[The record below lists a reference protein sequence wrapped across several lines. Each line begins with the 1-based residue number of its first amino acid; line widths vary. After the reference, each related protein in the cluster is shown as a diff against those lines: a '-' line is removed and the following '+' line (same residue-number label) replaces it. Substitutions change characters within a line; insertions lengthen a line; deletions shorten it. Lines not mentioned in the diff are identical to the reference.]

1 MESSK
6 IFDITYNDYLPQTK
20 DFDFSKK
27 AEILGIQKQN
37 QSFMF
42 EFFNRQIVFDRND
55 FKDITGKELTFA
67 VKVVLCK
74 YLLMCPEKISKS
86 SNRLVTFREFANAGP
101 LFSSFT
107 ANTNKI
113 IETTFSGELETL
125 KMRCRKLGGT
135 MMETKSY
142 DLSVRF
148 RALPMIP
155 IILNFNDKDELLPAK
170 AGFLYH
176 DNAETYLDLECLTIT
191 CTYLTG
197 LLIQSSLNNIL

>member
-1 MESSK
+1 MEHSK
-6 IFDITYNDYLPQTK
+6 IFDVTYNDYLSQLK

-27 AEILGIQKQN
+27 ADILGIQKQN

-42 EFFNRQIVFDRND
+42 EFFNRKIAFDRNN

-74 YLLMCPEKISKS
+74 YLLMCPEKTIES

-101 LFSSFT
+101 LFSRFT

-113 IETTFSGELETL
+113 IETTFSGQLETL
-125 KMRCRKLGGT
+125 KRRCRKLGGT
-135 MMETKSY
+135 LVETNSY

-155 IILNFNDKDELLPAK
+155 IILNFNDKDDLLPAK

-176 DNAETYLDLECLTIT
+176 ENAQTYLDLECLTIT

-197 LLIQSSLNNIL
+197 LLIQSE

>member
-1 MESSK
+1 MENSK
-6 IFDITYNDYLPQTK
+6 IFDVTYNDYLSQLK

-27 AEILGIQKQN
+27 AGILGVQKQN
-37 QSFMF
+37 QLFMF
-42 EFFNRQIVFDRND
+42 EFFNRRIAFDRNN
-55 FKDITGKELTFA
+55 FKDISGKELTFA

-74 YLLMCPEKISKS
+74 YLLMCPEKTIES
-86 SNRLVTFREFANAGP
+86 SNKLVTFREFANAGP
-101 LFSSFT
+101 LFSRFT

-113 IETTFSGELETL
+113 IETTFSGRLETL
-125 KMRCRKLGGT
+125 KKRCKRLGGT
-135 MMETKSY
+135 RVETHSY

-155 IILNFNDKDELLPAK
+155 VILNFNDTDELLPAK

-176 DNAETYLDLECLTIT
+176 ENAQNYLDLECLSIT

-197 LLIQSSLNNIL
+197 LLIQSE

>member
-1 MESSK
+1 MGNSK
-6 IFDITYNDYLPQTK
+6 IFDVTYNNYLSQLK

-27 AEILGIQKQN
+27 AEILGIQKRDR
-37 QSFMF
+37 SFIF
-42 EFFNRQIVFDRND
+42 NFFNRQIAFDRND
-55 FKDITGKELTFA
+55 FKDMTGKELTFA

-74 YLLMCPEKISKS
+74 YLLMCPKKISES
-86 SNRLVTFREFANAGP
+86 SNRLVTFREFANSGP

-113 IETTFSGELETL
+113 IETTFSGQLETL
-125 KMRCRKLGGT
+125 KMQCWKLGGT
-135 MMETKSY
+135 MMEAKSY

-155 IILNFNDKDELLPAK
+155 IILNFNDKDDLLPAK

-176 DNAETYLDLECLTIT
+176 ENAENYLDLECLSIT

-197 LLIQSSLNNIL
+197 LLIQSE

>member
-1 MESSK
+1 MEDSK
-6 IFDITYNDYLPQTK
+6 IFDKKYKEYLSLIK

-27 AEILGIQKQN
+27 AEILGIQKRN

-55 FKDITGKELTFA
+55 FTDIAGEEVTFA

-74 YLLMCPEKISKS
+74 YLLMCPEKVYES

-113 IETTFSGELETL
+113 IETTFSGQFEKL
-125 KMRCRKLGGT
+125 KMRCLKLGGT
-135 MMETKSY
+135 IMKIKSY

-148 RALPMIP
+148 RALHRIP
-155 IILNFNDKDELLPAK
+155 IILNFNDTDELMPAK
-170 AGFLYH
+170 AVFLYH
-176 DNAETYLDLECLTIT
+176 DNAENYLDLECLTIT

-197 LLIQSSLNNIL
+197 LLIQNE